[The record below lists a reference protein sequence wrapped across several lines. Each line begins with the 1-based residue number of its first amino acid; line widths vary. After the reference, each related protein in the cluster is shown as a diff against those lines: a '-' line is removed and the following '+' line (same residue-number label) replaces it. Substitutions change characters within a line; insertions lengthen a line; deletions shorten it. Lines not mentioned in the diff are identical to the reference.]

1 MRARS
6 LGMLALLAIVSVAR
20 IEAACSSPPPPG
32 EKVVTSSGPPITLC
46 YEPDGALCPLDAG
59 EDAGDA
65 EEPIDADAG
74 ATPIADACGSDAGC

>member
-6 LGMLALLAIVSVAR
+6 LALLAIASAVGLEV
-20 IEAACSSPPPPG
+20 ACSGPPPSG

-59 EDAGDA
+59 EDGGDA
-65 EEPIDADAG
+65 AEPIDADAG
-74 ATPIADACGSDAGC
+74 AAPTADACGGDTEC